1 MGCISIKWRLETN
14 RFLIWNQKII
24 QELKIIA
31 RRIISSIQKNMTIQK
46 FGRGL
51 LIYTV
56 AFASAFTTRYVVRSL
71 RNSTTWSTSEIQ
83 SKTQFE
89 SNINNRNFSKNFI
102 I

>member
-1 MGCISIKWRLETN
+1 
-14 RFLIWNQKII
+14 
-24 QELKIIA
+24 
-31 RRIISSIQKNMTIQK
+31 MTIQK

-56 AFASAFTTRYVVRSL
+56 AFASAFTTRYVVRSI

-89 SNINNRNFSKNFI
+89 SNIIIIIFQKILQYNFNFFDKKAHFWWVFFMKFLESV
-102 I
+102 

>member
-1 MGCISIKWRLETN
+1 
-14 RFLIWNQKII
+14 
-24 QELKIIA
+24 
-31 RRIISSIQKNMTIQK
+31 MTIQK

-56 AFASAFTTRYVVRSL
+56 AFASAFTTRYLVRSI
-71 RNSTTWSTSEIQ
+71 RNSTTWSTSEIH

-89 SNINNRNFSKNFI
+89 SNINNKNFSKNFI

>member
-14 RFLIWNQKII
+14 RFLIWNQKNYS
-24 QELKIIA
+24 
-31 RRIISSIQKNMTIQK
+31 RTKNNCTENNLHYSKKMTIQK

-56 AFASAFTTRYVVRSL
+56 AFASAFTTRYLVRSI

-89 SNINNRNFSKNFI
+89 SNINNKNFTI
-102 I
+102 

>member
-1 MGCISIKWRLETN
+1 
-14 RFLIWNQKII
+14 
-24 QELKIIA
+24 
-31 RRIISSIQKNMTIQK
+31 MTIQK

-56 AFASAFTTRYVVRSL
+56 AFASAFTTRYVVRSI

-89 SNINNRNFSKNFI
+89 SNINNKNF
-102 I
+102 